1 MARKNEDRRIKA
13 VLAVLIGIAI
23 ALLVVTN
30 YRLCVLLE
38 QEKFIEV
45 PEIYEADQDGRDRDL
60 YFAEASSPREEG
72 SCA

>member
-1 MARKNEDRRIKA
+1 MAKKNEDRRIKV
-13 VLAVLIGIAI
+13 VLAVLIGVAI

-60 YFAEASSPREEG
+60 YFAEAVSPGERG
-72 SCA
+72 CYA